1 MAEFA
6 SNGKGNAA
14 LTTGII
20 GTSIGGLLALGSG
33 LLNGNGFAM
42 RNGYGCCFGICPL
55 PTLDENA
62 LARGNTLEEAITN
75 CIENDFVSK
84 LGIKSLEV
92 DDKR

>member
-1 MAEFA
+1 MTEKEIKALDKLRNIANEKYHGAFTITGCNAER
-6 SNGKGNAA
+6 
-14 LTTGII
+14 
-20 GTSIGGLLALGSG
+20 
-33 LLNGNGFAM
+33 NGF
-42 RNGYGCCFGICPL
+42 GCCFGICPL

-75 CIENDFVSK
+75 CIENDFVNK